1 MDSEDSDEQEVM
13 EQDMDQEELQVSP
26 ETVKLDIFQH
36 MRIGLKNKDINC
48 CCDNELFNLYYCI
61 PCKVSCCDKCFLMGK
76 VLTELSALYSE
87 NEKRIID
94 RLSTSEG
101 INKTNL
107 PLNNKVEKL
116 GPALEGMF
124 VNDNKG

>member
-1 MDSEDSDEQEVM
+1 MKVRIDILESVGTDFKNHGKDIAQLAAEYKRVRSKISDEGASVA
-13 EQDMDQEELQVSP
+13 DSMDEAGRL
-26 ETVKLDIFQH
+26 
-36 MRIGLKNKDINC
+36 INR
-48 CCDNELFNLYYCI
+48 L
-61 PCKVSCCDKCFLMGK
+61 CDKCFLMGK